1 MAFLGVHF
9 ALAVNEVRA
18 LREITD
24 EDDRLEYLQEVLE
37 EEFGENSPQY
47 FGESDRSWD
56 AMHRILADGELT
68 WDGGV
73 YPLNHAVLA
82 GELLYTQDDYIMS
95 LKTPD
100 QVKDIS
106 AALADMT
113 EGEFRHRYFA
123 INAESYGFPLTEDD
137 FTYTWEWF
145 QNVRSLYELAATE
158 SRYVLFTADQ

>member
-9 ALAVNEVRA
+9 ALAVNEVSA
-18 LREITD
+18 LREITN